1 MSLLDRIDVLQK
13 VVDMLPVGVWFMDKA
28 GSVLY
33 GNLAGQRIWG
43 GTRYVGVDQL
53 GEYKGWWVANGRR
66 IEAEEWGAARAI
78 RSGEISIDE
87 EVEIECFDGTRKIIL
102 NSAMPVRDEQGGI
115 VGAISVNHDVTE
127 RKRFEEKL
135 RGMADRDLLT
145 NAYTRR
151 SLYDFLETE
160 IHRVRRYGDPLSVI
174 MFDVDHFKEI
184 NDDHGHA
191 AGDRVLVAISE
202 LVREELRGLDRLAR
216 YGGEEFLIIAPNTSI
231 RKAVTLAER
240 LRTSI
245 ATASFDTVA
254 RVTCSFGVCQFEG
267 EEDADT
273 LVRRADDLM
282 YKARRSGRSSLFA
295 E

>member
-1 MSLLDRIDVLQK
+1 MSPLDRIDVLQK
-13 VVDMLPVGVWFMDKA
+13 VVDMLPVGVWFVDKA
-28 GSVLY
+28 GKILY
-33 GNLAGQRIWG
+33 GNLASQRIWG
-43 GTRYVGVDQL
+43 GARRAGVDQL
-53 GEYKGWWVANGRR
+53 GEYRGWWVANGRR
-66 IEAEEWGAARAI
+66 VEAEEWAAARAI

-87 EVEIECFDGTRKIIL
+87 EVEIECLDGARKIIL
-102 NSAMPVRDEQGGI
+102 NSAMPIRDEQGGI

-145 NAYTRR
+145 NAYSRR

-160 IHRVRRYGDPLSVI
+160 IHRVRRHGDPLSVI

-184 NDDHGHA
+184 NDDHGHVV
-191 AGDRVLVAISE
+191 GDRVLVAIAE
-202 LVREELRGLDRLAR
+202 LVREEMRGFDRLAR
-216 YGGEEFLIIAPNTSI
+216 YGGEEFLIITPNTNL
-231 RKAVTLAER
+231 RRAVTLAER

-254 RVTCSFGVCQFEG
+254 RVTCSFGVCQFERQ
-267 EEDADT
+267 EDADT

-282 YKARRSGRSSLFA
+282 YKARRSGRSSLVA

>member
-1 MSLLDRIDVLQK
+1 MSPLDRIDVLRK

-28 GSVLY
+28 GKILY

-43 GTRYVGVDQL
+43 GARYVGVDQL
-53 GEYKGWWVANGRR
+53 GEFKGWWVANGRR
-66 IEAEEWGAARAI
+66 VEAEEWAAARAI
-78 RSGEISIDE
+78 RSGEVSIDE
-87 EVEIECFDGTRKIIL
+87 EVAIECFDGARKIIL
-102 NSAMPVRDEQGGI
+102 
-115 VGAISVNHDVTE
+115 
-127 RKRFEEKL
+127 
-135 RGMADRDLLT
+135 
-145 NAYTRR
+145 
-151 SLYDFLETE
+151 
-160 IHRVRRYGDPLSVI
+160 
-174 MFDVDHFKEI
+174 KEI

-216 YGGEEFLIIAPNTSI
+216 YGGEEFLIITPNTSL

-282 YKARRSGRSSLFA
+282 YKARQSGRSSLVA